1 RCQWGQPRVPG
12 RPSPV
17 QPRIGLHLR
26 GHTRHPHAG
35 HRPGADRP
43 ASLPLTSLAIR
54 SLRRVQGAGSVLAL
68 AALLPAC
75 GAPLGLDPVQPV
87 EPRKLDLE
95 VLELARVKIEAV
107 RADPSNARAHGTL
120 GLLYE
125 ANSLWAAAAA
135 SFDNASRLDPR
146 EALWRYHRSIALRE
160 A

>member
-1 RCQWGQPRVPG
+1 
-12 RPSPV
+12 
-17 QPRIGLHLR
+17 
-26 GHTRHPHAG
+26 
-35 HRPGADRP
+35 
-43 ASLPLTSLAIR
+43 
-54 SLRRVQGAGSVLAL
+54 GSVLAL

-75 GAPLGLDPVQPV
+75 GAPLRLDPV
-87 EPRKLDLE
+87 EPGETRQLDPE

-160 A
+160 AGETEAANALLAQSARELASLPGVQHRLGQVLLDSGDVEGAWAAFQRALALAPE